1 MNMMSYID
9 QLLEKISWIKMWLK
23 KTCSTKEK
31 KMRNAFTYCIYTQIK
46 TDICLK

>member
-9 QLLEKISWIKMWLK
+9 QLLEEISWIKNVAEK
-23 KTCSTKEK
+23 ARSTKEK
-31 KMRNAFTYCIYTQIK
+31 KMRNALTYCIYTQIK